1 MDRDAKLVEQK
12 FRGTS
17 IQSLSSIRKLS
28 ASESRVG
35 GVALWQVLSGG
46 GGGSRDRAFAGGW
59 RDSDGGATDRHYS
72 TIHSVAQSYVTKAFH
87 LQAHCGNPGDI
98 NCRGSLPLSA
108 TETDLSTPLSP
119 PLSFRGESPPSDA
132 AAAEGRGPRS
142 AISLRIT
149 YSAAMRRLCPPAFP
163 TDPPPFRKGFL
174 RLTNTSSEGDAS
186 VERDCLLSALLP
198 RPRRIL
204 IFRGEPRRGGKKR
217 WEKEEERSSLF
228 LSSAVWIRPSSGL
241 KERVSC
247 KLFEHGG
254 RIL

>member
-1 MDRDAKLVEQK
+1 MGKKKKRKKWEERSVARWAEMEIIGRTEISGDIHPKPLLNTKTVGVRIKGW
-12 FRGTS
+12 RGR
-17 IQSLSSIRKLS
+17 SLAGTIRW
-28 ASESRVG
+28 R
-35 GVALWQVLSGG
+35 GG
-46 GGGSRDRAFAGGW
+46 GGRDRAFAGGW

-108 TETDLSTPLSP
+108 PETDLSTPPTSLVPWRKPSIQ
-119 PLSFRGESPPSDA
+119 RGGGGG
-132 AAAEGRGPRS
+132 EGRGPRS

-217 WEKEEERSSLF
+217 RRRKEAPF
-228 LSSAVWIRPSSGL
+228 FYRPPCGL
-241 KERVSC
+241 AR
-247 KLFEHGG
+247 
-254 RIL
+254 RRD

>member
-1 MDRDAKLVEQK
+1 MVEQK

-46 GGGSRDRAFAGGW
+46 GGGGRDRAFAGGW

-119 PLSFRGESPPSDA
+119 PS
-132 AAAEGRGPRS
+132 RS
-142 AISLRIT
+142 VAKALHPT
-149 YSAAMRRLCPPAFP
+149 RRQ
-163 TDPPPFRKGFL
+163 
-174 RLTNTSSEGDAS
+174 
-186 VERDCLLSALLP
+186 
-198 RPRRIL
+198 
-204 IFRGEPRRGGKKR
+204 RRGGGHVR
-217 WEKEEERSSLF
+217 LFPCVLRIPLPCGGSVLLRFQPTLPLSER
-228 LSSAVWIRPSSGL
+228 G
-241 KERVSC
+241 SC
-247 KLFEHGG
+247 A
-254 RIL
+254 